1 MLRLPS
7 LEVKNFRAFRRL
19 LIPSLRRVNL
29 IVGKNGV
36 GKSTVLEAVR
46 AYAGRGDPAVLYDIL
61 KERHEDRRPEAG
73 EEPGGSRVVPLWHLF
88 HGRHPGEGPFTIG
101 PSGVPDSRLVVR
113 LRDAADGEGQVAL
126 SFAQRG
132 VDGQHGPPVMIAE
145 FGGQTR
151 QAILLLEDTVT
162 SLSWRYLVSRHP
174 MPAPGAIRSTLVAA
188 NGAPDL
194 DVGEWW
200 DAVALTRLED
210 DVLAA
215 LRIIERDVERL
226 TLVGGEDTTRR
237 VMLVRLKGS
246 ERPVPLRSLGDG
258 MSRILEIALALANAR
273 EGFLLVDEVENGV
286 HYAAQCRLWRVIF
299 GMARRLD
306 IQVFAT
312 THSWDCLEA
321 FKKAAVEEHTEEGC
335 LVRLERQP
343 DQPGEIRATTFTE
356 AELAIVTRDKIEV
369 R

>member
-7 LEVKNFRAFRRL
+7 LEVENFRAFRRL
-19 LIPSLRRVNL
+19 LIPSLGRVNL

-61 KERHEDRRPEAG
+61 KERHEDRRPEVG
-73 EEPGGSRVVPLWHLF
+73 EEPDRFRVVPFWHLF
-88 HGRHPGEGPFTIG
+88 HGRHPGEGLFTIG
-101 PSGVPDSRLVVR
+101 PSSLPDSRLVVR

-126 SFAQRG
+126 SFADRIA
-132 VDGQHGPPVMIAE
+132 DGQHGPPVMITE
-145 FGGQTR
+145 FGGKAR
-151 QAILLLEDTVT
+151 ELIPLLEDVITKLMWRRG
-162 SLSWRYLVSRHP
+162 LSGRADPV
-174 MPAPGAIRSTLVAA
+174 PGAIRNTLVAA
-188 NGAPDL
+188 NGTPDRK
-194 DVGEWW
+194 VGEWW
-200 DAVALTRLED
+200 DAVALTEMEE

-215 LRIIERDVERL
+215 LRIIERDVDRL
-226 TLVGGEDTTRR
+226 TLVGGEDNSPR

-246 ERPVPLRSLGDG
+246 ERPVPLKSLGDG
-258 MSRILEIALALANAR
+258 MNRILEIALALANAR
-273 EGFLLVDEVENGV
+273 NGFLLVDEVENGV

-299 GMARRLD
+299 GLARRLD

-321 FKKAAVEEHTEEGC
+321 FKKAAVEEHAEEGF
-335 LVRLERQP
+335 LIRLERQP
-343 DQPGEIRATTFTE
+343 GRPGEIRATTFTE
-356 AELAIVTRDKIEV
+356 AELAIVTRDNIEV